1 MKDSEKE
8 NIILSFDLDFTL
20 IDNSQGI
27 INSFEHAL
35 EEYDLPFVDKNVIRK
50 KIGNPLEEMFK
61 ELVPDFPPSKL
72 VSSFRDYYKN
82 KGIFQVKLLPG
93 VKNKI
98 KDLFHSFLLGI
109 ITSKKEEMAKA
120 LIKHLNLNQFFE
132 YILGETE
139 QRLRKTDPSIKR
151 FLETNYPT
159 FRYIVIG
166 DHPND
171 KKLAHML
178 NSPFIGVLTGNY
190 KKERLERNIK
200 VPHQILSSV
209 KYLNR
214 DLIHQLVK

>member
-1 MKDSEKE
+1 LKDSEKE

-27 INSFEHAL
+27 ISSFEYAL
-35 EEYDLPFVDKNVIRK
+35 EKYDLAFIDKNVIRK
-50 KIGNPLEEMFK
+50 KIGKPLEEMFK
-61 ELVPDFPPSKL
+61 EVAPDFLTNKL
-72 VSSFRDYYKN
+72 VSSFRDYYKK
-82 KGIFQVKLLPG
+82 KGIYQVKLLPG

-120 LIKHLNLNQFFE
+120 LIRHLNLNQFFE
-132 YILGETE
+132 YILGETKE
-139 QRLRKTDPSIKR
+139 RLRKTDPSIKR
-151 FLETNYPT
+151 FLETNYPNYL
-159 FRYIVIG
+159 YIVIG

-178 NSPFIGVLTGNY
+178 NSPFIGVLTGNH
-190 KKERLERNIK
+190 KKKTLERNIK
-200 VPHQILSSV
+200 VPYQILRSV

-214 DLIHQLVK
+214 DLVYQLVE